1 VPASLLAPKG
11 LRAKEGLIQI
21 IKITTEKENERMN
34 EAQKELEKL
43 ELDRRNPAISSRF
56 QSPQCNNVDR
66 P

>member
-1 VPASLLAPKG
+1 MIPIYEL
-11 LRAKEGLIQI
+11 AKEGLIQI

-43 ELDRRNPAISSRF
+43 ELDRRNTAISSRF
-56 QSPQCNNVDR
+56 QSPKCNNVDR